1 MGKDLLMSAWMFK
14 QQITEQL
21 SNMEK
26 QHEILYQTPKKAEP
40 EIIVEQEGKP
50 SSSFIYVY
58 GDGIGGV
65 DFIDAMGN
73 DRRIA
78 EAARASFGN
87 DIYKSTELRDRDMRL
102 IKRLK
107 SDGHT
112 SPFEQ
117 IELVVKIVAPI
128 FVARHFLRHRT
139 FSVNEISRRFT
150 SSNIEFYFPE
160 VFHTQAEK
168 NLQCSTDIE
177 VANSTE
183 LIERGS
189 TLTNTMLEYYNE
201 LIASGVSREDAR
213 MFLPQ
218 NLYTSWW
225 MKGNGHNWINMLNKR
240 LAKDAQKQT
249 RVIAEAIK
257 TLFVQRFPFVGELAF
272 GNEQDT
278 ANKK

>member
-1 MGKDLLMSAWMFK
+1 MASWMFK
-14 QQITEQL
+14 QELMEQL
-21 SNMEK
+21 ATMEK
-26 QHEILYQTPKKAEP
+26 SDDILYQTKKEEPKIVAEP
-40 EIIVEQEGKP
+40 EGDP
-50 SSSFIYVY
+50 SSNFIYVY

-65 DFIDAMGN
+65 DFIDCMGN

-87 DIYKSTELRDRDMRL
+87 DIYKSTDLRDKDMRL

-107 SDGHT
+107 NDGHT

-150 SSNIEFYFPE
+150 SADIKFYYPA
-160 VFHTQAEK
+160 VFYTQAEK
-168 NLQCSTDIE
+168 NLQCSTDKE
-177 VANSTE
+177 VDGSNNLIDYAKKSTE
-183 LIERGS
+183 SCLFA
-189 TLTNTMLEYYNE
+189 YN
-201 LIASGVSREDAR
+201 LLLDAGVSREDAR

-240 LAKDAQKQT
+240 TAKDAQGQT
-249 RVIAEAIK
+249 RAIANAVK
-257 TLFVQRFPFVGELAF
+257 TIFIEKFPFVGELAF

-278 ANKK
+278 RNQK